1 KRWRVRQSF
10 RFQWKLTVTSG
21 MTGMKQSKI
30 QKGKT
35 NIIGVTG
42 GVGAGKS
49 TVLKYI
55 GDNYN
60 CKVVFSD
67 DVANEIK
74 MKGYPA
80 YDELVRILGKT
91 ILGDDGEIDR
101 GKMAAAI
108 FNDAKKLEKVN
119 KILHPAVNTFIIN
132 IIDEEKLKNRL
143 DFVFVEAAL
152 LIENGYKDIVDELWY
167 VYADEATR
175 RKRLK
180 DSRGYSDEKI
190 DGILGQQLNDETYRL
205 NSDFVIDNSKDLDSA
220 GEQINKKLGEWRV

>member
-1 KRWRVRQSF
+1 
-10 RFQWKLTVTSG
+10 
-21 MTGMKQSKI
+21 MKQSKI

-80 YDELVRILGKT
+80 YDELIRVLGKE

-101 GKMAAAI
+101 KKMAAAI

-190 DGILGQQLNDETYRL
+190 DGILEQQLNDETYRL